1 MLGFNY
7 STSSTFRDVVLFY
20 KNSDIGSYEEYESIH
35 FIADNYRI
43 YFKNGERE
51 ICFPYLEEFF
61 NELVNRY
68 NVEHINLIKEMFGG
82 KNTDKSKNTIFQRF
96 VIILTTKIK
105 ENENRG

>member
-1 MLGFNY
+1 MISYNY

-20 KNSDIGSYEEYESIH
+20 KNSGIGSYEEYEAIH
-35 FIADNYRI
+35 FIADNYRT
-43 YFKNGERE
+43 YFKNGECE

-68 NVEHINLIKEMFGG
+68 NVEHINLIKNMFGG
-82 KNTDKSKNTIFQRF
+82 KNVSNAKNTIFQRF